1 MELVVLMY
9 GLFIFSLYFF
19 FIWCFVIYSLFFCLL
34 FTCNVYMHQIIHFH
48 WLWTSMSRD
57 IPQFTFRKKKLFRN
71 LQKISSHSMIS
82 TRKLMQPNSIW
93 KAICITLK
101 LNHLSS
107 RNLPLNTIFLTF
119 CKFPHWNDSAK
130 GFSNGKGVK
139 VQNYYQQIEWWMHL
153 PAVSMIKILYNV
165 LFWSRCHNSWMWI

>member
-1 MELVVLMY
+1 MAFLFLVC
-9 GLFIFSLYFF
+9 IF

-48 WLWTSMSRD
+48 WLWIFYVTRHSTIYIQEKNGSV
-57 IPQFTFRKKKLFRN
+57 IF
-71 LQKISSHSMIS
+71 KISSHSMIS

-93 KAICITLK
+93 KAICITLQ

-107 RNLPLNTIFLTF
+107 RNLPLNTIFLPF
-119 CKFPHWNDSAK
+119 CKFPHLNHSAK
-130 GFSNGKGVK
+130 GFSNGIGVK
-139 VQNYYQQIEWWMHL
+139 VQNNYQQIEWWMHW